1 MKLSFNT
8 ATCIVLLIF
17 NGSLQATERII
28 SAGGAVTELIYALG
42 ASSQLVAVDVTSQI
56 PTTEDNLPSVGYHRQ
71 LGAEGILS
79 LSPTMLIGSD
89 EMGPE
94 STLTLLKQANLPVYV
109 INSHSNVDGLLKRI
123 DQLAALTHKK
133 ANSEALKKNVKQQI
147 TALQSEQPKHKKR
160 ILYLMMHESRPANV
174 AGANT
179 TPNAIIELAG
189 GINPAAEYLESYK
202 PLAQESLI
210 AMQPDVILISQR
222 SYKRFAD
229 KQDILAKFP
238 MLLATPA
245 GQNQA
250 IYSIDGKAL
259 VGGLGLKSL
268 AESTRLKHLLYT
280 KETL

>member
-8 ATCIVLLIF
+8 AACIALLIF
-17 NGSLQATERII
+17 NGSLPASERII

-42 ASSQLVAVDVTSQI
+42 ASSQLVAVDVTSEV
-56 PTTEDNLPSVGYHRQ
+56 PTEDNLPSVGYHRQ

-94 STLTLLKQANLPVYV
+94 STLTLLKQASLPVHV
-109 INSHSNVDGLLKRI
+109 INSHSNVEGLLKRI
-123 DQLAALTHKK
+123 DQLASLTHKE
-133 ANSEALKKNVKQQI
+133 ANSEALKENVKQQI
-147 TALQSEQPKHKKR
+147 TALQSGQPKHKKR

-179 TPNAIIELAG
+179 TPNTIIELAG

-222 SYKRFAD
+222 SYKRFTD

-238 MLLATPA
+238 MLRATPA

-268 AESTRLKHLLYT
+268 AESTRLNRILYT